1 MQKYFVP
8 LFDTIYTSIL
18 NYQAVL
24 SPLPLSNAVLLLK
37 MIVGNINKLA
47 NFNEGVREG
56 QR

>member
-1 MQKYFVP
+1 MQKYFLP